1 MHERTIGFLQQIWD
15 EVSFVGVM
23 ESRNGELELLRQLCS
38 VPPVSMSRCVI
49 MTYLTRMKPSKSV
62 AS

>member
-1 MHERTIGFLQQIWD
+1 MHECTIGFLQQIWD

-23 ESRNGELELLRQLCS
+23 ESRDGELEFLRQLCS
-38 VPPVSMSRCVI
+38 APLVSTSRYAI